1 MSHTNTTTNYGL
13 PQFITTDKPAW
24 LTDVNVAY
32 TAIDT
37 AIKNA
42 DDKAVNAQNDASQAI
57 SDASSASSTATS
69 ADAKAT
75 GAIAS
80 IAESFEPT
88 ATYSVGE
95 YVMYNNLL
103 YVCTTAVTVPGIWDS
118 TKWTR
123 ITCDNIFGILDS
135 KINNL
140 NGNTLIN
147 DPVSSPSQTIAQ
159 KIASV
164 DNSKANVSIEDIIPS
179 FIHSNIGTNGMKF
192 HRFGNMLFFS
202 GYFSGTNIPRYTAIF
217 TLNGILAETAFVPLV
232 CPDVGSGYMEVYTA
246 SGNTNFRISNLPANA
261 SGNTVFTGC
270 VKIV

>member
-32 TAIDT
+32 AAIDT

-42 DDKAVNAQNDASQAI
+42 ADNASTAGSNATQAL
-57 SDASSASSTATS
+57 SDAAAAGSAATG
-69 ADAKAT
+69 ADTKAT

-80 IAESFEPT
+80 ISEAFEST
-88 ATYSVGE
+88 ATYSVGD

-103 YVCTTAVTVPGIWDS
+103 YVCTTAVTIPGVWDS

-123 ITCDNIFGILDS
+123 ITCDEVFNILNSRIS
-135 KINNL
+135 NIN
-140 NGNTLIN
+140 GTTLIN
-147 DPVSSPSQTIAQ
+147 DPVAAPSQTIAQ
-159 KIASV
+159 KIAAV
-164 DNSKANVSIEDIIPS
+164 DNSKANISIEDITPS
-179 FIHSNIGTNGMKF
+179 FVHSNIGTNGMKF

-202 GYFSGTNIPRYTAIF
+202 GYFSGTNVPRYTAIF
-217 TLNGILAETAFVPLV
+217 TLNAILAETAFVPLV
-232 CPDVGSGYMEVYTA
+232 CPDVGYGYMEIYTA
-246 SGNTNFRISNLPANA
+246 GGNTNFRISNLPANA
-261 SGNTVFTGC
+261 SGNTVFSGC